1 MNLVAAE
8 LIDLLNTFMW
18 PFIRVSAAFLVA
30 PIFSMGAIN
39 LRTRIM
45 MGFIITMMI
54 YPGLGVQPADPFTI
68 EGLGFAFN
76 EVIVGALIG
85 LSLQVV
91 LAAIIVSGQAIS
103 GGMGLSMANM
113 VDPNLGN
120 VPTVS
125 QLLLILGLLLF
136 LALGGHLILI
146 TIIADSF
153 VAIPVGSGLLSEK
166 ALAGFL
172 SWPSQMFI
180 GGISLVLPVG
190 FGGLMVNVCL
200 GVVSRASPSLNIFAV
215 GFPALIPIGLAMLT
229 LTVVAL
235 LGRLEGLWYSAF
247 KNLQEIL
254 LS

>member
-1 MNLVAAE
+1 
-8 LIDLLNTFMW
+8 
-18 PFIRVSAAFLVA
+18 
-30 PIFSMGAIN
+30 
-39 LRTRIM
+39 
-45 MGFIITMMI
+45 
-54 YPGLGVQPADPFTI
+54 
-68 EGLGFAFN
+68 
-76 EVIVGALIG
+76 
-85 LSLQVV
+85 
-91 LAAIIVSGQAIS
+91 
-103 GGMGLSMANM
+103 MGLSMANM

-172 SWPSQMFI
+172 SWTSQMFI
-180 GGISLVLPVG
+180 GGISLVLPVV
-190 FGGLMVNVCL
+190 FGLLMVNVCL

>member
-1 MNLVAAE
+1 M
-8 LIDLLNTFMW
+8 
-18 PFIRVSAAFLVA
+18 
-30 PIFSMGAIN
+30 
-39 LRTRIM
+39 
-45 MGFIITMMI
+45 
-54 YPGLGVQPADPFTI
+54 
-68 EGLGFAFN
+68 
-76 EVIVGALIG
+76 GALIG

-153 VAIPVGSGLLSEK
+153 VLLLVRFAQRK

-172 SWPSQMFI
+172 SWFPAII
-180 GGISLVLPVG
+180 GGILWSSQWSLG
-190 FGGLMVNVCL
+190 F
-200 GVVSRASPSLNIFAV
+200 
-215 GFPALIPIGLAMLT
+215 
-229 LTVVAL
+229 
-235 LGRLEGLWYSAF
+235 
-247 KNLQEIL
+247 
-254 LS
+254 